1 MGLID
6 RDAPMLATLSCQVST
21 GIGRRSPRGA
31 NMNSTLVLLII
42 AAVTVAFFWRAILKI
57 GIAAI
62 IVGFAFLL
70 ITSLLDILHGLQAL
84 LH

>member
-1 MGLID
+1 
-6 RDAPMLATLSCQVST
+6 
-21 GIGRRSPRGA
+21 
-31 NMNSTLVLLII
+31 MNSTLVLLII
-42 AAVTVAFFWRAILKI
+42 AAVIVAFFWRAILKI

-62 IVGFAFLL
+62 IVDFAFLL

>member
-1 MGLID
+1 
-6 RDAPMLATLSCQVST
+6 
-21 GIGRRSPRGA
+21 
-31 NMNSTLVLLII
+31 MNSTLILLII
-42 AAVTVAFFWRAILKI
+42 AAVAVAAFWRAILKV

-70 ITSLLDILHGLQAL
+70 ITGLLEILHGLQAL